1 MTEHKTDSVD
11 QERARIVEIIRQKHK
26 KKQED
31 LKQAI
36 ADKLKIKRK

>member
-1 MTEHKTDSVD
+1 MKNQLTDSVD
-11 QERARIVEIIRQKHK
+11 LERARIVEIIKAKHQ

>member
-11 QERARIVEIIRQKHK
+11 IERARIVKIIIQKHQ
-26 KKQED
+26 KKQEE